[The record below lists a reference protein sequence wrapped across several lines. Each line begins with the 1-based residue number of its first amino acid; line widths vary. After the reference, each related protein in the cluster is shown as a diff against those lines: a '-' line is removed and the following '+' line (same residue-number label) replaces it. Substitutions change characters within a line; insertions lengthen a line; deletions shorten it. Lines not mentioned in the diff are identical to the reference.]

1 MEWPIV
7 ETSKTMLNEQYKFS
21 ADTFPY
27 QTQACIK
34 PIIDYWRSKEQDTNP
49 LVAILV
55 KETEK
60 LVQQAPELL
69 LPITNESIVERNRH
83 VIEFLMAAVFP
94 PVMQHNELSA
104 AVTPFGE
111 YSFFHTPGFAEA
123 LLNPEKRFVYPA
135 GLDRKMLLAN
145 KVFSACCMILEKFY
159 GVNDLVD
166 KSASFQV
173 LNRQT
178 GLIEY
183 YKTKFDTSFVE
194 VKALK
199 PIKPL
204 SKQDIQYL
212 LNNYQD
218 LDTWLQYL
226 PADAFSFE
234 GFTIVHLVDITDQE
248 LVSAIKYSLVEMEAL
263 TSSTKFES
271 LQHKLRSLLRRP
283 AIKLGI
289 GAMEK
294 RRNNQVNVSPE
305 ICHSFVFN
313 VTSGIECSSSLHSF
327 YERFVQEAR
336 PLILEDLVTADIP
349 SMFKDRFLEIGL
361 RNLVFIPLY
370 ANHEFIGVLELA
382 STQPNDLNSLS
393 LMRLTELLPL
403 FALAVQQSFTER
415 KTKIEAIIKEK
426 FTAIHPTVEWRFV
439 EAAMNLLEKQQKE
452 ESAQIEPIVFPD
464 VYPLYGASDIRH
476 SSVERNKAIQHDLTT
491 QLTLAKEFMKEVLML
506 QPLPIF
512 EKLNFSIT
520 KHIARIK
527 NSLLSDAET
536 TVHEFLKREF
546 EPVIKHLVA
555 AHPSLH
561 PHAEKYKKSLDP
573 DLGVVYQRRKDF
585 EESLTLINET
595 LSAYI
600 EEEEAKAQA
609 MFPHYFEKYKTDG
622 IEYNMY
628 MGASLV
634 EEGNFDPIYLK
645 NMRLWQLI
653 TMCEIARRTRA
664 LQSRLRIPLET
675 TQLILVH
682 SLPLSIR
689 FRMDERHFDVDGAYN
704 IRYEI
709 VKKRIDKAMIKGT
722 NERLTQPGK
731 IVIIYSQLNEA
742 MEYNNYIEYLQEIN
756 YLTDRIERV
765 ELEDLQGVQGL
776 KAIRVEVNQNNEVK
790 KQKTFPDAVLEMV
803 KNYSEVE

>member
-1 MEWPIV
+1 
-7 ETSKTMLNEQYKFS
+7 MLDKFYKFS

-34 PIIDYWRSKEQDTNP
+34 PIVDYWRSKQQDTNP
-49 LVAILV
+49 LVATLV
-55 KETEK
+55 RETEK
-60 LVQQAPELL
+60 LVQDAPELL
-69 LPITNESIVERNRH
+69 LPITDESIVERHRH

-94 PVMQHNELSA
+94 PVMQQNELSA

-111 YSFFHTPGFAEA
+111 YSFFHTPRFAQA
-123 LLNPEKRFVYPA
+123 LLNTSKRFVYPD
-135 GLDRKMLLAN
+135 GLDRKMLLAS
-145 KVFSACCMILEKFY
+145 KVFSACCLILEKFY
-159 GVNDLVD
+159 GVENLVD

-173 LNRQT
+173 LNRHT
-178 GLIEY
+178 GLTEY
-183 YKTKFDTSFVE
+183 YKTKFDVSFVE
-194 VKALK
+194 VKALQ
-199 PIKPL
+199 PLRPL

-226 PADAFSFE
+226 PADAFCFE

-248 LVSAIKYSLVEMEAL
+248 LVSAIKYSLVETEAL
-263 TSSTKFES
+263 TSQPKFDA
-271 LQHKLRSLLRRP
+271 LQYKLRSLLRRP
-283 AIKLGI
+283 AIRLGI
-289 GAMEK
+289 GALER
-294 RRNNQVNVSPE
+294 RRNNQVSVSPE

-313 VTSGIECSSSLHSF
+313 VTCGIECSGDLQSF
-327 YERFVQEAR
+327 HERFVREAR
-336 PLILEDLVTADIP
+336 PLILEDLLTA
-349 SMFKDRFLEIGL
+349 SMPDLFKQRFLEIGI
-361 RNLVFIPLY
+361 RNMVFIPLY
-370 ANHEFIGVLELA
+370 AHEEFIGVLELA

-393 LMRLTELLPL
+393 LMQLMELLPL
-403 FALAVQQSFTER
+403 FALAVQQSFNER
-415 KTKIEAIIKEK
+415 KAKIESIIKEK

-452 ESAQIEPIVFPD
+452 ATAQIEPIVFPD

-476 SSVERNKAIQHDLTT
+476 SSVERNKAIQQDLSA
-491 QLTLAKEFMKEVLML
+491 QLSLAKKFMEEALAL

-512 EKLNFSIT
+512 EKLNFSMA
-520 KHIARIK
+520 KHISRIK
-527 NSLLSDAET
+527 NGLLSDAET
-536 TVHEFLKREF
+536 SVHEFLRRDF

-555 AHPSLH
+555 AHPALQ
-561 PHAEKYKKSLDP
+561 PFAENYLQALDP
-573 DLGVVYQRRKDF
+573 ELGVVYQHRKDF
-585 EESLTLINET
+585 EQSLTLINET

-653 TMCEIARRTRA
+653 TMCEIARRTKA
-664 LQSRLRIPLET
+664 LQSRLKIPLET

-689 FRMDERHFDVDGAYN
+689 FRTDERHFDVDGAYN

-731 IVIIYSQLNEA
+731 IVIIYSQLSEA
-742 MEYNNYIEYLQEIN
+742 LEYNNYIEYLQEIS
-756 YLTDRIERV
+756 YLTGPVERV

-776 KAIRVEVNQNNEVK
+776 KAIRVEVNQKHSLK